1 MDSQSCK
8 IIFFQKYLPNM
19 RRIYDQKRRIY
30 GNQWRGSIKENLKND
45 QTMMGLLP
53 KIKIKFE
60 KKTGIRRFKNKLTA
74 RTN

>member
-60 KKTGIRRFKNKLTA
+60 KKNRNTTF
-74 RTN
+74 